1 MSNIKNDT
9 GKRDAD
15 LNQKSIQSG
24 RNSDKVDQEG
34 KDDASTSIN
43 QSYKKSGHTK
53 NQIISDEV

>member
-43 QSYKKSGHTK
+43 QSYNTERPTAYRKYVSR
-53 NQIISDEV
+53 